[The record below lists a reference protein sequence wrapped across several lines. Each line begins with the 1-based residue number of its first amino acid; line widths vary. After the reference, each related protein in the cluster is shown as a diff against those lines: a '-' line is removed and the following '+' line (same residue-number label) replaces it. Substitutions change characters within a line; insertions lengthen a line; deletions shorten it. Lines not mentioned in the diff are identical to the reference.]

1 MSTPSKTISRIV
13 TVSAFDKDVKRLKRK
28 RYRMELML
36 QAVAA
41 IVEGNRQVLSTQH
54 RDHALTGDWKGYR
67 ELHISADWLLIYC
80 IEGKGLVLVLTRTAS
95 HDDLY
100 SQRTPGKTIKSYAR
114 AVQQGA
120 VQQGFTGS

>member
-13 TVSAFDKDVKRLKRK
+13 TISAFDKDVKRLKRK

-36 QAVAA
+36 QAIAA
-41 IVEGNRQVLSTQH
+41 IVEGNRQVLSTQY

-100 SQRTPGKTIKSYAR
+100 SQRTSGKTIKSYAR
-114 AVQQGA
+114 AVQQG
-120 VQQGFTGS
+120 FTKS